1 MPRHAH
7 SNHTSHRHG
16 SRAGH
21 AGANRRGPRR
31 GPRIVFALCCTAL
44 AAGAGGVLSGE
55 LPLPP
60 GVPASV
66 VVAGD
71 PGGRTAVAHRSGS
84 ADSDTAEPNG
94 SGTGSGAGAG
104 SGIGG
109 AGTTAGSGVRP
120 SATAKPT
127 PTATPSATAKPSA
140 VVTTHRADP
149 SPSKAT
155 PAASAVTQDVAMVAD
170 DQAQILSL
178 VNTQRAKAGCGALTA
193 SKALTT
199 LAQNFSEEMAVRNFF
214 DHTDPD
220 GKSPWDRAKAL
231 GITNL
236 GGENIAMG
244 QQTPADVMN
253 AWMNSPGH
261 RANILNCTYH
271 SLGVGAYYAPTGGPW
286 WTQDFGF

>member
-1 MPRHAH
+1 MPRHAQ
-7 SNHTSHRHG
+7 SSPASHRRTARSG
-16 SRAGH
+16 PSR
-21 AGANRRGPRR
+21 RKRKRGPR
-31 GPRIVFALCCTAL
+31 VVLAVCCTAL
-44 AAGAGGVLSGE
+44 AAGAGGVFSGV

-71 PGGRTAVAHRSGS
+71 PAGHTPVAHRSATG
-84 ADSDTAEPNG
+84 TARPDA
-94 SGTGSGAGAG
+94 TGGAGAPLGTGGTGGG
-104 SGIGG
+104 SSPHPS
-109 AGTTAGSGVRP
+109 TTP
-120 SATAKPT
+120 KPT
-127 PTATPSATAKPSA
+127 PTATA
-140 VVTTHRADP
+140 

-155 PAASAVTQDVAMVAD
+155 ATPTPSTAAPSASGSATLVSRTTDALIASAQS
-170 DQAQILSL
+170 QILDL
-178 VNTQRAKAGCGALTA
+178 VNAQRAKNGCGALTA
-193 SKALTT
+193 SKPLDT

-220 GKSPWDRAKAL
+220 GKSPWDRAKVL

-244 QQTPADVMN
+244 QQTADDVMT

-271 SLGVGAYYAPTGGPW
+271 SLGVGVYYATTGGPW